1 MGNASILFHCN
12 ALIKYIVVIYVYP
25 DFFYFS
31 NERKNLFGSTFSI
44 IIIPCNSGLT

>member
-25 DFFYFS
+25 DFFIF
-31 NERKNLFGSTFSI
+31 
-44 IIIPCNSGLT
+44 LTKEKIYLVQHFQS